1 MTTTTSTTTSTTSVP
16 GPLDVFRAGPGLLPR
31 DPHAQALWAAAGDA
45 TRGGR
50 GVRPHL
56 VHAAYRAVGGT
67 DHRAATHVADAVELL
82 HAAFVV
88 HDDVI
93 DADDVRRGRPNVAG
107 TFTSRAVAAGADED
121 AAHGY
126 GRAAAILAGDLALV
140 AATRA
145 FATVPAPA
153 DVVAALLDLLDETVA
168 LSAAGELGDVRL
180 ALRVERPAVGDALQ
194 VAELKT
200 AAYSF
205 ALPLRA
211 GALLAGA
218 PAEVVAALD
227 RLGRLVGV
235 AFQLHDDLLGVFGDE
250 RVTGKSAL
258 GDLREGK
265 VTALVAHARTT
276 DAWPVVAAA
285 LGDPALS
292 AERAAA
298 VRVALTACGSRA
310 FVEDLAAQHL
320 EAAREVARTA
330 GLPDEVLAALLALV
344 ADDPRVAA

>member
-1 MTTTTSTTTSTTSVP
+1 MTAAVEAR
-16 GPLDVFRAGPGLLPR
+16 GPLAGFRAGPGLLPHDDEAR
-31 DPHAQALWAAAGDA
+31 ALFAAAGDA

-56 VHAAYRAVGGT
+56 VHAAYRACGGT
-67 DHRAATHVADAVELL
+67 DAVACGHLADAVELL

-107 TFTSRAVAAGADED
+107 TFAGRALAAGAQGD
-121 AAHGY
+121 AVRGY

-140 AATRA
+140 AAARA
-145 FATVPAPA
+145 FATVPAPEP
-153 DVVAALLDLLDETVA
+153 VVAALGGLLEETVA
-168 LSAAGELGDVRL
+168 LSAVGELRDVRA
-180 ALRVERPAVGDALQ
+180 ALHVDHPTVADALA

-200 AAYSF
+200 AVYSF
-205 ALPLRA
+205 SLPLRA

-218 PAEVVAALD
+218 GPAVVAALD
-227 RLGRLVGV
+227 RVGRLAGV
-235 AFQLHDDLLGVFGDE
+235 AFQLQDDLLGVFGDE

-276 DAWPVVAAA
+276 PAWPLVAPA
-285 LGDPALS
+285 LGDPDLTP
-292 AERAAA
+292 ERARTARAA
-298 VRVALTACGSRA
+298 LEACGSRA

-320 EAAREVARTA
+320 ESAREVARAA
-330 GLPDEVLAALLALV
+330 GLTETVLDALLSLV
-344 ADDPRVAA
+344 ADDPRCAA